1 MRRRRAVHIGL
12 LLLAGAC
19 GIASCGKTQ
28 GSRVNVLLI
37 SLDSTR
43 RDLLGAYGHRAPH
56 APEAQSSPVLDEL
69 AAQGVLFEEAYATT
83 SWTLPSH
90 VSLFTGQP
98 ELVHAVDVDVHKPGP
113 ERPTMAE
120 ILARHGY
127 RTAGFFSG
135 PYLEP
140 HFGFDRGF
148 ERYESCYGRRL
159 EEATRRAAVAAK
171 TLEAARRTHPPEQL
185 HTLVEE
191 EQRARQWVEM
201 LSHRDRSSA
210 MVAEAAL
217 AELEAAVQDGRPFFL
232 FAHFFDPHYD
242 YVPPAP
248 HDESFDPDY
257 AGTLDGADF
266 YTRPEISTLDPE
278 RPGKRVRAVS
288 ERDLEHVRALYA
300 GELAWTDAQVGR
312 ILAKLDELG
321 LRERTLVVVVSD
333 HGDEFFEHGSIGHRS
348 TLYEEQVR
356 VPMILRLP
364 GRLEPGTRVAGLVSM
379 IDVLPTVLELLE
391 LPAEPGLASK
401 SMLPLLD
408 GREEGAGR
416 ALFGRIVRAN
426 HMSLP
431 VPARDDPSGRA
442 PALLLTLLE
451 TFRKGSIKITR
462 ERNWTR
468 PLRRLSPKTDE
479 MLRARSQALRA
490 VEKLRWIDLE
500 RHPDER
506 EEDHSTDFGDPR
518 VLALLREFH
527 DRYAALLEMRRG
539 ADLLEEEERPLD
551 ALRGLGYVD
560 VGSGLGSAES
570 DEFVFPPPGADLLVE
585 LERGGAGR

>member
-1 MRRRRAVHIGL
+1 VLLGL
-12 LLLAGAC
+12 LLLAGAL
-19 GIASCGKTQ
+19 GSPSCGKAQ
-28 GSRVNVLLI
+28 GSRLNVLLI

-69 AAQGVLFEEAYATT
+69 AAQGVLLEDAYATT

-113 ERPTMAE
+113 ERATMAE

-159 EEATRRAAVAAK
+159 EEATRRAAVAVK
-171 TLEAARRTHPPEQL
+171 TLEAARRTHAPEELQA
-185 HTLVEE
+185 LVEE
-191 EQRARQWVEM
+191 EQRARQRVET

-210 MVAEAAL
+210 MVADAAI
-217 AELEAAVQDGRPFFL
+217 AELDAAAQDGRPFFL

-248 HDESFDPDY
+248 HDRTFDPEY
-257 AGTLDGADF
+257 AGAIDGENF
-266 YTRPEISTLDPE
+266 YNNDAISTLDPE
-278 RPGKRVRAVS
+278 RPDKRVRTVS

-300 GELAWTDAQVGR
+300 GELAWTDEQVGR
-312 ILAKLDELG
+312 ILARLDELG
-321 LRERTLVVVVSD
+321 LGERTLVVVVSD

-364 GRLEPGTRVAGLVSM
+364 GRLASGARVEGLVSM
-379 IDVLPTVLELLE
+379 IDVLPTVLELLG
-391 LPAEPGLASK
+391 LPAEPGLAST
-401 SMLPLLD
+401 SMLALLE
-408 GREEGAGR
+408 GREEGAQR
-416 ALFGRIVRAN
+416 AVFGRIVRAN
-426 HMSLP
+426 HMSVA
-431 VPARDDPSGRA
+431 VPPRDDPSGRA
-442 PALLLTLLE
+442 PAMLLTLLE

-462 ERNWTR
+462 ERNWTH
-468 PLRRLSPKTDE
+468 PLRRLSPKTDK
-479 MLRARSQALRA
+479 MLRERSHAMRA

-527 DRYAALLEMRRG
+527 DRYAQLLEMRRG
-539 ADLLEEEERPLD
+539 ADLLEDEERPLD

-560 VGSGLGSAES
+560 VGSGLDSAES
-570 DEFVFPPPGADLLVE
+570 DEFSFTPPGAELLAE
-585 LERGGAGR
+585 LEKSGGGR